1 MTVSSPSSL
10 LDSLSAI
17 NDCARLRMLRLL
29 ASHELSVG
37 ECSDVLQL
45 PQSTA
50 SRHLKLLLET
60 GFVSR
65 RTLGTTGLYR
75 ISDAMPEEA
84 GDLWTIASRGLN
96 NLPEANEDDSRLLSA
111 LAERHTDSRNFFK
124 TASSGWE
131 SLRNEMYGQRFTP
144 TALLSLL
151 DPTLKVLDIG
161 CGIGNAATI
170 IAPFVKHVVG
180 VDREA
185 AMLTQAR
192 QRPDLPENITFIEG
206 DATSL
211 PVDDMAFDV
220 AMFCLVLHH
229 IDDTVSVLKEA
240 SRVLNKDGRILIIDM
255 QNHVHDEYRHT
266 LGHVQLGFSEEELQT
281 FAQMASLKV
290 LRYHRLRPD
299 TNVSGP
305 SLFAALLGPCGA
317 SNK

>member
-1 MTVSSPSSL
+1 MTTPSPSSL

-17 NDCARLRMLRLL
+17 NDCARLRILRLL
-29 ASHELSVG
+29 ETHELSVG

-45 PQSTA
+45 PQSTV

-65 RTLGTTGLYR
+65 RTIGTTGLYR
-75 ISDAMPEEA
+75 ISDAMPKEA
-84 GDLWTIASRGLN
+84 LNLWGIASSGLN
-96 NLPEANEDDSRLLSA
+96 DLPESNEDNSRLLSV
-111 LAERHTDSRNFFK
+111 LAERRTDSRNFFK
-124 TASSGWE
+124 TASNDWE

-151 DPTLKVLDIG
+151 DSSLSVLDIG

-170 IAPFVKHVVG
+170 VAPFVKHVVG

-192 QRPDLPENITFIEG
+192 QRLGLPENITFVRG

-211 PVDDMAFDV
+211 PAENNAFDI

-229 IDDTVSVLKEA
+229 IEDTVAVLKEA
-240 SRVLNKDGRILIIDM
+240 SRVLKKNGRILVIDM
-255 QNHVHDEYRHT
+255 QNHVHDEYWHT
-266 LGHVQLGFSEEELQT
+266 LGHVHLGFSEEDMQSLAESVSLQLL
-281 FAQMASLKV
+281 Q
-290 LRYHRLRPD
+290 YHRLIPN

-305 SLFAALLGPCGA
+305 SLFSAVLG
-317 SNK
+317 